1 MERRGLATG
10 IAATGGSMAG
20 VVLPLMLQKLFAT
33 VGWAWALRI
42 QGFLFLIFLII
53 ANLLIRSRLPP
64 KPGSSSMPDLRIF
77 RSLSFS
83 LVTLGTY
90 LMEWGLFTP
99 IAFLTA
105 YAVHSGAMSAQF
117 GFQMISIFNA
127 ASCFGRFAPGYFA
140 DRLGRYNVQLFTLL
154 LCMIAAFAFWLPG
167 TVLAN
172 GFHPGTD
179 TTIVGLTIIYAII
192 GGFGSGANISL
203 TPVCVGTMCDT
214 SEYGRYYS
222 TCYCVGKLKHTG
234 YR

>member
-1 MERRGLATG
+1 
-10 IAATGGSMAG
+10 
-20 VVLPLMLQKLFAT
+20 
-33 VGWAWALRI
+33 
-42 QGFLFLIFLII
+42 
-53 ANLLIRSRLPP
+53 
-64 KPGSSSMPDLRIF
+64 
-77 RSLSFS
+77 
-83 LVTLGTY
+83 
-90 LMEWGLFTP
+90 MEWGLFTP

-154 LCMIAAFAFWLPG
+154 LCMVAAFAFWLPG
-167 TVLAN
+167 TVLAD

-179 TTIVGLTIIYAII
+179 TAIVGLTIIYAII

-222 TCYCVGKLKHTG
+222 TCYCVGKLVYTDRFRTSLTLGCSRLRDLDRNTYCWSHYFSRFGRLHRNSNLDWRQLPAGLHCLLDREGHECRMEVQSHLLERRNCKCSIS
-234 YR
+234 